1 MGCEIALIILM
12 GLVVGLIEFVPALEF
27 DCQIVE
33 LLELGV
39 YFAIPRCHFRVLAL
53 LLPDL
58 VRCHIHESDF
68 QVENRLDESL

>member
-1 MGCEIALIILM
+1 MGCEIALIVLM
-12 GLVVGLIEFVPALEF
+12 DLVVGLIEFAPAPEF

-39 YFAIPRCHFRVLAL
+39 YCAVPQCHFRVPAL

-58 VRCHIHESDF
+58 V
-68 QVENRLDESL
+68 

>member
-1 MGCEIALIILM
+1 MGCEITLIILM
-12 GLVVGLIEFVPALEF
+12 DLVVGLIEFASALVF

-33 LLELGV
+33 LFELGV
-39 YFAIPRCHFRVLAL
+39 YCAVPQCHFRVLAL

-58 VRCHIHESDF
+58 VHCHIHESDF

>member
-12 GLVVGLIEFVPALEF
+12 DLVVGLIEFAPAFEF
-27 DCQIVE
+27 DCQIDE

-39 YFAIPRCHFRVLAL
+39 YRAIPQCHFRVLAL

-58 VRCHIHESDF
+58 VHCHIHESDF
-68 QVENRLDESL
+68 QIENCLDESL